1 MKKSQYISPVCNVV
15 NIDVECQFLAG
26 SIING
31 KDNGSVGG
39 NPGTS
44 TGGNTLD
51 VKGAGSNVW
60 NEW

>member
-15 NIDVECQFLAG
+15 NVDVECQFLAG
-26 SIING
+26 SIVNG
-31 KDNGSVGG
+31 DNGTVGG
-39 NPGTS
+39 KPDTS
-44 TGGNTLD
+44 TGGKGLD

>member
-15 NIDVECQFLAG
+15 NVDVECQFLAG
-26 SIING
+26 SIETGNG
-31 KDNGSVGG
+31 GVVGG
-39 NPGTS
+39 KPGTS
-44 TGGNTLD
+44 GGNTGLD